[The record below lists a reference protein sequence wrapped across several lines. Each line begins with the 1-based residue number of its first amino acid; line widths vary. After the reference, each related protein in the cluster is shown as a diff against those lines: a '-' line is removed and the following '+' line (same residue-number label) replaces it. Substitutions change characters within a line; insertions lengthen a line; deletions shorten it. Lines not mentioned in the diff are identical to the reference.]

1 MKKNVPSTT
10 IDFEQRS
17 SQTLVDK
24 LSVDNATS
32 EPYYSQ
38 IQRQIQQ
45 LIDVGELESGAS
57 LPSERDL
64 AEALHV
70 SRTTVKRCYDAL
82 RESQALSTHG
92 RGGTVVK
99 APPKVTP
106 SLGKLKG
113 FTEEMREL
121 GMTPS
126 TQVMEHE
133 VLQDRT
139 VASIFQRP
147 SSASFLKLVR
157 LRSAD
162 DVVMTREVAWYDLT
176 LAPNLAN
183 WDTSGSA
190 YDFLK
195 NHCGVNLVSA
205 EQTVEAVLSSKQES
219 QAFGFSAP
227 APCLLFKRRSYA
239 RGNFLAEYVEGTF
252 RGDAYAYKIQLSA

>member
-1 MKKNVPSTT
+1 MKHQLPSP
-10 IDFEQRS
+10 EMMPAMNMV
-17 SQTLVDK
+17 LAK
-24 LSVDNATS
+24 LKLNEATS
-32 EPYYSQ
+32 EPYYRQ
-38 IQRQIQQ
+38 MMRQIQA
-45 LIDVGELESGAS
+45 LIDAGELKSGVN

-64 AEALHV
+64 AESLRV

-82 RESQALSTHG
+82 RESDALSTHG
-92 RGGTVVK
+92 RGGTMVK
-99 APPKVTP
+99 APPRVSP
-106 SLGKLKG
+106 SMGKLKG

-121 GMTPS
+121 GMTPTS
-126 TQVMEHE
+126 KVLEHE
-133 VLQDRT
+133 VMQDRT

-162 DVVMTREVAWYDLT
+162 GVAMTREVAWYDLT

-195 NHCGVNLVSA
+195 LHCGISFVSA
-205 EQTVEAVLSSKQES
+205 EQTVEAVMSSALES
-219 QAFGFSAP
+219 HAFGFSSP

-239 RGNFLAEYVEGTF
+239 SGHLLAEYVEGTF
-252 RGDAYAYKIQLSA
+252 RGDAYAYKIQLAA

>member
-1 MKKNVPSTT
+1 MKSP
-10 IDFEQRS
+10 RA
-17 SQTLVDK
+17 SQEITPAMPAVLVN
-24 LSVDNATS
+24 LNLNEATS
-32 EPYYSQ
+32 EPYYQ
-38 IQRQIQQ
+38 QMTRQIQA
-45 LIDVGELESGAS
+45 LIDNGELQSGVN

-64 AEALHV
+64 AEALRV

-82 RESQALSTHG
+82 RESDALSTHG

-99 APPKVTP
+99 APPRVSP

-126 TQVMEHE
+126 SQVLEHE

-162 DVVMTREVAWYDLT
+162 GVVMTREVAWYDLT

-195 NHCGVNLVSA
+195 NHCGVNFESA
-205 EQTVEAVLSSKQES
+205 DQTVEAVMSSTLES
-219 QAFGFSAP
+219 QAFGFSSP

-239 RGNFLAEYVEGTF
+239 SGNLLVEYVEGTF
-252 RGDAYAYKIQLSA
+252 RGDAYAYKIQLAA

>member
-1 MKKNVPSTT
+1 MKSLHPSTDIAHAMPT
-10 IDFEQRS
+10 
-17 SQTLVDK
+17 TLAK
-24 LSVDNATS
+24 LHLNEAIS
-32 EPYYSQ
+32 EPYYQ
-38 IQRQIQQ
+38 QMTRQIQA
-45 LIDVGELESGAS
+45 LIDAGELASGVN

-82 RESQALSTHG
+82 RESDTLSTHG

-99 APPKVTP
+99 TPPRVCP

-121 GMTPS
+121 GMTAS
-126 TQVMEHE
+126 SQVLEHE

-147 SSASFLKLVR
+147 SSATFLKLVR

-195 NHCGVNLVSA
+195 NHCGVKFMSA
-205 EQTVEAVLSSKQES
+205 EQTVEAVLSSAFES
-219 QAFGFSAP
+219 LAFGFSSP

-239 RGNFLAEYVEGTF
+239 SGNLLAEYVEGTF
-252 RGDAYAYKIQLSA
+252 RGDAYAYKIQLAA